1 MAENPSTE
9 HKLSRTQSIGTRLG
23 TVREL
28 YRYISEKRLWGMVV
42 LVTTLLLFSI
52 VVVTAE
58 AVHFLA
64 PFVYTIF

>member
-1 MAENPSTE
+1 MAQQ
-9 HKLSRTQSIGTRLG
+9 KLTRWQSILTRFS

-28 YRYISEKRLWGMVV
+28 YRYIAEKRLWGLVI
-42 LVTTLLLFSI
+42 LVTVLLLFSI